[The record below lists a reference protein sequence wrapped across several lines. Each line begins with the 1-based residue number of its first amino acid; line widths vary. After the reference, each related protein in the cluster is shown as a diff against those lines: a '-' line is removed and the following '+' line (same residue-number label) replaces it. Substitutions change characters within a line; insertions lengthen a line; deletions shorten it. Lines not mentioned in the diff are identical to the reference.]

1 MTYLAK
7 SWDYNGLLLVFHVNY
22 GEELPEVRE
31 KGQNMSATVCYNHLV
46 YNEEDTRRLKDS
58 KDVSGKSQYGVLE
71 ILNID
76 FQGRWDVTF
85 SH

>member
-1 MTYLAK
+1 
-7 SWDYNGLLLVFHVNY
+7 
-22 GEELPEVRE
+22 
-31 KGQNMSATVCYNHLV
+31 MSATVCYNHLV